1 MNFLSMLLSGITMV
15 PSVIQNVEALTGG
28 QTGKQKKDAVLS
40 IVGSAI
46 TVADAVGG
54 KQIADAEGFKNG
66 LGAVIDGVVAC
77 LNVSVWSKA

>member
-1 MNFLSMLLSGITMV
+1 MSGITMV

-28 QTGKQKKDAVLS
+28 QTGAQKKDAVLS

-66 LGAVIDGVVAC
+66 LGSVIDGVVAC
-77 LNVSVWSKA
+77 LNASIWSKA